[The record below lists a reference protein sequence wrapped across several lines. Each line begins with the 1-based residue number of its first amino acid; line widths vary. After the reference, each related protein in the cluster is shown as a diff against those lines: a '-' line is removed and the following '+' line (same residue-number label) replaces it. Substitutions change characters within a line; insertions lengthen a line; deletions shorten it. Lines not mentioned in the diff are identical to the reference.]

1 MNEARAIGLDFTE
14 RSFQAHGADASK
26 VGKGTVSCFDA
37 LCLFSAVSS

>member
-14 RSFQAHGADASK
+14 CSFRHMAQTRARSARGPYH
-26 VGKGTVSCFDA
+26 VLMP